1 MAWTAPKT
9 DWKVTYGPD
18 GEYTGDFFNVEDYD
32 RIKQN
37 IEYLREYA
45 YFLYGGFTMR
55 GMVAVTVESYGYA
68 STIDALDANL
78 EAIAANTFRP
88 PDMMPVKQ

>member
-68 STIDALDANL
+68 STMTHWTQTWKPLQRIHSG
-78 EAIAANTFRP
+78 RP
-88 PDMMPVKQ
+88 T